1 MESAIFQFSSDGYS
15 KTQTKMMDRELCE
28 RLSVVDKDNV
38 TKFEFIEINGLEEII
53 NNSLLDDI
61 NCWFRIFL

>member
-1 MESAIFQFSSDGYS
+1 
-15 KTQTKMMDRELCE
+15 MMDRELCE

-53 NNSLLDDI
+53 NNSLLDDT